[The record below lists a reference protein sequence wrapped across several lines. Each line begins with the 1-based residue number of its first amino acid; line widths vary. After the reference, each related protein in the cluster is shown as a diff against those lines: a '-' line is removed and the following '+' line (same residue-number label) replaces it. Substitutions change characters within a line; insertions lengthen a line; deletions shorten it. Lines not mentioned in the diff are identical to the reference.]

1 MIEWEQALHGYLS
14 QGLAPVTVWNGVC
27 RTLSDTAAVMTVR
40 ALGHDGAL
48 HTAELTLR
56 IYAKDA
62 DAALEVRDTACGL
75 LDGKG
80 TAGGFS
86 FLGTV
91 QEAALS
97 YLPEPDR
104 MEAQLRC
111 RLLYYRKEDAN

>member
-14 QGLAPVTVWNGVC
+14 QGLAPVAVWNGVC
-27 RTLSDTAAVMTVR
+27 RTLSDTAAVMTMR

-56 IYAKDA
+56 IYDKDA
-62 DAALEVRDTACGL
+62 DTALAVRDAARRL

-80 TAGGFS
+80 AAGAYR

-91 QEAALS
+91 QESALS